1 MQVMTEKFLEV
12 FPKKILD
19 VFFLL
24 LMCPRKSRFVNFL
37 QGIYVFSSQSL
48 SINVALFRM
57 YLQGGLG
64 TLSCLVSAL
73 RKRQSLCLGIS
84 IVSLT

>member
-1 MQVMTEKFLEV
+1 MTEKFLDV

-19 VFFLL
+19 DFFLL

-37 QGIYVFSSQSL
+37 KGIYVFSSQSL
-48 SINVALFRM
+48 TINVSLFRM

-64 TLSCLVSAL
+64 SLSCLVSAL
-73 RKRQSLCLGIS
+73 RKRESLCLGIS